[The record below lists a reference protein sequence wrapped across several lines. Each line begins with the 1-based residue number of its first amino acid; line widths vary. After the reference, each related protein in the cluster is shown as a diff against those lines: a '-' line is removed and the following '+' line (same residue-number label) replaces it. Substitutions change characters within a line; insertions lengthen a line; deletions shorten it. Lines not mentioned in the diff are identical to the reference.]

1 MQLKHLSYILF
12 IAFTLLAFS
21 ACRENKSHDAAQK
34 DTVQTASRKKEKKT
48 TSKTHAASSDK
59 QVKTLIKELQKQETD
74 YQTLE
79 GKVSATIQT
88 GTNKISSKANLRIIK
103 DEMLMLSVQPLLGIE
118 MFRVI
123 VTPQQVTYIDRINQY
138 YFQESIEKLTGDL
151 KSVFNFHV
159 LQALFTNRLFLL
171 SKETVDQED
180 APMFYLN
187 VDGENQTTLHEK
199 RNLSTVLNYFT
210 FDEQQR
216 IVGNY
221 IGDREETIGLKWQ
234 YDQFD
239 KLTSQTDFPFTMNLQ
254 ADYDKQTIKLYIRFN
269 SISLDKK
276 LTVSEEIP
284 KRYKQITLKQLT
296 HLISTIK

>member
-1 MQLKHLSYILF
+1 MQLKYLSYTLF

-34 DTVQTASRKKEKKT
+34 ETVQTPSRKKEKKT
-48 TSKTHAASSDK
+48 TSKTHAASSGK

-103 DEMLMLSVQPLLGIE
+103 DEMIMLSVQPLLGIE
-118 MFRVI
+118 MFKVI
-123 VTPQQVTYIDRINQY
+123 VTPQQITYIDRINQY

-171 SKETVDQED
+171 SKETVGQED
-180 APMFYLN
+180 AQNFYLL
-187 VDGENQTTLHEK
+187 VDSENQTTLHEK

-239 KLTSQTDFPFTMNLQ
+239 KLTSQTNFPFTMNLQ
-254 ADYDKQTIKLYIRFN
+254 ADYDKQTIKLYIHFN

-276 LTVSEEIP
+276 ITVSEEIP

>member
-1 MQLKHLSYILF
+1 MQLKHLSYTLF
-12 IAFTLLAFS
+12 IAFTLLVFS
-21 ACRENKSHDAAQK
+21 ACRENKSYDAAQK
-34 DTVQTASRKKEKKT
+34 ETVQTPSRKKEKKT

-88 GTNKISSKANLRIIK
+88 GTNKMSSKANLRIIK

-171 SKETVDQED
+171 AKETVDQED
-180 APMFYLN
+180 AQKFYLN

-239 KLTSQTDFPFTMNLQ
+239 KLTSQTNFPFTMNLQ

-276 LTVSEEIP
+276 ITVSEEVP

-296 HLISTIK
+296 NLISTIK